1 MVLQSKDKIGEMVE
15 LDIHGLGHAGEGVG
29 RLQNLAVFVPGALE
43 GERIR
48 AKLTQV
54 KKSFARA
61 ELVEIIH
68 KAPGRVESSCQFAK
82 TCGGCQLQH
91 LNYQHQLE
99 QKRLLVQNALTRLGK
114 LENVPVLPTLG
125 MQNPWHYR
133 NKIHLQ
139 VQQVGNR
146 TKLGYYSEGSYQLAA
161 TLGEQNCLLVDQ
173 DINEVVCTLE
183 KLINEQGIAAFDWQ
197 KKNGLLRHIMLR
209 SGFKTGEIMVVLVT
223 SNQNWPK
230 AKQFA
235 NELIKTHPEV
245 VSVIQNINTNPGHLV
260 LGSQNRLLAGKETIL
275 DVLNDL
281 TFKISAASFYQVNP
295 LQTEVL
301 YNKALE
307 FADLKG
313 DEQVVDA
320 YCGIGTIA
328 NFLARHTMEVIG
340 LEIIPAAVENAKES
354 AATNKITNAK
364 FMAGAVEKLLP
375 QMIAKGLQPDIVI
388 LDPPRKGCERE
399 VLDAIAQAKVSRV
412 VYVSCDPATL
422 ARDLGIL
429 DKLGYETL
437 VVQPVDMFPWTGHV
451 ETVCKLSRKIKG

>member
-1 MVLQSKDKIGEMVE
+1 MQSNVKIGEIVE
-15 LDIHGLGHAGEGVG
+15 LEIHGLGHSGEGVG
-29 RLQNLAVFVPGALE
+29 RLQNLAIFVPGALA

-48 AKLTQV
+48 ARLTQV

-61 ELVEIIH
+61 ELVEIVH
-68 KAPGRVESSCQFAK
+68 KAPTRVESSCQFAK
-82 TCGGCQLQH
+82 SCGGCQLQH

-114 LENVPVLPTLG
+114 LENVLVLPTLG

-139 VQQVGNR
+139 VQQVGSR
-146 TKLGYYSEGSYQLAA
+146 TKLGYYKEGSYQLAA
-161 TLGEQNCLLVDQ
+161 ALGEQNCLLVDH
-173 DINEVVCTLE
+173 DINEVVGTLE
-183 KLINEQGIAAFDWQ
+183 KLINDQCISAFDWQ
-197 KKNGLLRHIMLR
+197 KKTGLLRHIMLR
-209 SGFKTGEIMVVLVT
+209 RGFKTGEIMVVLVT
-223 SNQNWPK
+223 SSQAWPK
-230 AKQFA
+230 AKHFA
-235 NELIKTHPEV
+235 DELVKAHPKV

-260 LGSQNRLLAGKETIL
+260 LGSKNHLLAGKETIL

-295 LQTEVL
+295 VQTEVL

-307 FADLKG
+307 FAELKG

-328 NFLARHTMEVIG
+328 NFLARHAREVIG
-340 LEIIPAAVENAKES
+340 LEIIPAAVENAKEN
-354 AATNKITNAK
+354 AALNKIANAK

-375 QMIAKGLQPDIVI
+375 QMITLGLKPDIVI

-399 VLDAIAQAKVSRV
+399 VLDAIAQAKVPRV

-422 ARDLGIL
+422 ARDLGVM
-429 DKLGYETL
+429 DRLGYKIIAA
-437 VVQPVDMFPWTGHV
+437 QPVDMFPWTSHV